1 MSDNRRI
8 QRIEK
13 EVREVLAS
21 YLLTGFRGT
30 LRGLVTLTRVKV
42 SGDMR
47 VGKLYISVLGSKE
60 DEAHSLSEIEARLF
74 EMQKELAVKL
84 KMRNTP
90 KLSVEIDRGIERS
103 LKIDAIL
110 REMNNPKD
118 SGSDGAS
125 GSS

>member
-21 YLLTGFRGT
+21 YLLAGFRGA
-30 LRGLVTLTRVKV
+30 LKGLVTLTRVKV

-47 VGKLYISVLGSKE
+47 VGKIYISVLGSKE
-60 DEAHSLSEIEARLF
+60 DEAHSLKEIEGRLF

-90 KLSVEIDRGIERS
+90 KLSVEIDRGVEQS

-110 REMNNPKD
+110 REMNKPK
-118 SGSDGAS
+118 SGGSDGAS
-125 GSS
+125 GPS